1 MPATLL
7 CPQSRTARPCRRNYK
22 RGYWSGR
29 RRQVAKCDDE
39 CDRKRERA
47 GSENHQGARAFS
59 DRRCGGQADLA
70 GAAQYHGQMGSCHQA
85 LEGSDEPVRHPLR
98 RPLHQAGR
106 LMPVDHCPAALRP
119 LQSATPPSGVATPP
133 GPHQHSHTKIRIPP
147 WLSGGIAR
155 RLSWRRLLPS
165 LQDPT
170 ERLPLSSLL

>member
-1 MPATLL
+1 
-7 CPQSRTARPCRRNYK
+7 
-22 RGYWSGR
+22 
-29 RRQVAKCDDE
+29 
-39 CDRKRERA
+39 
-47 GSENHQGARAFS
+47 
-59 DRRCGGQADLA
+59 
-70 GAAQYHGQMGSCHQA
+70 MGSCHQA